1 MEAAGAGSVIVIG
14 AFAPPPVFDVFI
26 KSLCPATAVKV
37 VALTAV
43 AVPAPPVDV
52 TIV

>member
-1 MEAAGAGSVIVIG
+1 MTG
-14 AFAPPPVFDVFI
+14 AFAPPAVPDVFI
-26 KSLCPATAVKV
+26 KSLCPAIAVKV

-43 AVPAPPVDV
+43 AVPAPPVYV